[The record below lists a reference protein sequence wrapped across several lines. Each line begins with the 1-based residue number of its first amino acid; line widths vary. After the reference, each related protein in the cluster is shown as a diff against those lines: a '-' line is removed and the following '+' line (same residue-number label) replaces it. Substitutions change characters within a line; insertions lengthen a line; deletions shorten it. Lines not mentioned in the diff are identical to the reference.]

1 MKDLT
6 ITNSVS
12 VYRSSTYQM
21 EYNEEILGPEVP
33 YLSAIAPSHLP
44 LPLPLL
50 PLPLLG
56 FSPSPLNPS
65 PLPLPLPL
73 LPLPLLRFV
82 LHRLS
87 TPPLCL
93 CLCLFSDSFSIASI
107 ASIASQ
113 PLPSASFAFASSP
126 IPSPSPLISIHS
138 SESSDL
144 HPLLRILRFH
154 CNSSSPSKRR
164 DRGRSKNGIE
174 GKRPSESIFV
184 LRQQQG

>member
-1 MKDLT
+1 M
-6 ITNSVS
+6 
-12 VYRSSTYQM
+12 
-21 EYNEEILGPEVP
+21 
-33 YLSAIAPSHLP
+33 
-44 LPLPLL
+44 
-50 PLPLLG
+50 
-56 FSPSPLNPS
+56 PLNPPLCRPS

-93 CLCLFSDSFSIASI
+93 CLCLFSDSFSIASFSIASFSI

-138 SESSDL
+138 FESSDSTAIHHL
-144 HPLLRILRFH
+144 HRSEGTEDDAIAPLTVAKRELKANDLLKLFLFSGSNRVTGVLMVLSH
-154 CNSSSPSKRR
+154 C
-164 DRGRSKNGIE
+164 
-174 GKRPSESIFV
+174 F
-184 LRQQQG
+184 L